1 MSKYKQIKINLSPED
16 HARFSDAA
24 AAENISMAELIR
36 QKIGAKIEDAPAPKI
51 TRPVKKADPK
61 LMYEMNRIGNNL
73 NQIARHLNSGG
84 KLDKTVLQ
92 ILVNIEDEMRQL

>member
-1 MSKYKQIKINLSPED
+1 MSKYKQIKINLSPKD
-16 HARFSDAA
+16 HARFSAAA

-51 TRPVKKADPK
+51 TRPVKKTDPK
-61 LMYEMNRIGNNL
+61 LLYEMNRIGNNL
-73 NQIARHLNSGG
+73 NQIARYLNSGG

-92 ILVNIEDEMRQL
+92 ILVNIEDEMRRL